1 MTVHV
6 WTREGE
12 YLGYVWTQFPDR
24 LDFFGN
30 GNEEEGEKVKA
41 ALMSVARDAGSDF
54 IEIRVAGRMNKTV
67 EFPGPDWVAIA
78 AIMALPA
85 KGYRVHVIM
94 EAAPDKE

>member
-12 YLGYVWTQFPDR
+12 YLGYVWTQPPDR
-24 LDFFGN
+24 VDFVGN
-30 GNEEEGEKVKA
+30 AEGEKVKA

-67 EFPGPDWVAIA
+67 EFPGPDWVAVA

-94 EAAPDKE
+94 EAAQTADN